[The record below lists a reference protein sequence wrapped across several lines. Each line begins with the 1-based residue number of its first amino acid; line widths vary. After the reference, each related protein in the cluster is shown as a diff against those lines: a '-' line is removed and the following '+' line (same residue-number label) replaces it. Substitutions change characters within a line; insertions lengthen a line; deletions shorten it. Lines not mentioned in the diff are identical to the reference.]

1 MGLLRS
7 VISVTAVL
15 VGVAVFFLFGS
26 IVGIWGETR
35 LGIIGRDGSNS
46 RSVWSK
52 AQEDDDAVA
61 GGAQQSGKENG
72 EMDESTGK
80 VTPPNKHKKK
90 VQPPASRRR
99 QAASR

>member
-15 VGVAVFFLFGS
+15 VGVAAFYLFGS

-35 LGIIGRDGSNS
+35 SGILARDGSNS
-46 RSVWSK
+46 PNVWPGT
-52 AQEDDDAVA
+52 QGDDDAGA
-61 GGAQQSGKENG
+61 GAQQRAKENG
-72 EMDESTGK
+72 EMGEATGK

-90 VQPPASRRR
+90 VQPPGSPRR